1 MVIKT
6 SGRSTQGKALTPN
19 RAAKPSPQ
27 RGAAHGN
34 VPARPKPGPASVKPT
49 KVAGQGNQSGSG
61 GGAKSKLVTTAHGSS
76 MTRKVSPDAVSNIGL
91 SKGNHVTGGGGRET
105 NRPAVPLYA
114 PAQAPCC
121 LGNEVAKNVGRG
133 GPGAGRTVHPSGSQ
147 MQHGPVAGTPAP
159 QGRDILSAYGPE
171 MTPKGSKA

>member
-1 MVIKT
+1 M
-6 SGRSTQGKALTPN
+6 A
-19 RAAKPSPQ
+19 
-27 RGAAHGN
+27 
-34 VPARPKPGPASVKPT
+34 

-61 GGAKSKLVTTAHGSS
+61 GGAKSKLVTTAHGSA

-133 GPGAGRTVHPSGSQ
+133 GPGVGRTIYQSGSQ
-147 MQHGPVAGTPAP
+147 MQHGPANPGGPMPAP
-159 QGRDILSAYGPE
+159 RDILSQFGPDSST
-171 MTPKGSKA
+171 MNKKA